1 MENPDFVEIIKRGNG
16 RFVVADAEVLVA
28 TAEEI
33 KAATIMEIGSA
44 DGISSMLLGRIAQA
58 HGGHLTCVEPRP
70 KGRWQ
75 ANINEFGLTNCVTMI
90 PRASPWVPVTEIP
103 DAIDYL
109 FIDGDHAIRSALVD
123 YHYFEPFVRP
133 GGRIAFHDWVGV
145 PNVRGFVARAIE
157 IILMTDVN
165 RIREV
170 GRSEGRDGLIVFEK
184 AKGVP
189 DARALQAR
197 QACP

>member
-1 MENPDFVEIIKRGNG
+1 MENTDFTEIIQRGKG
-16 RFVVADAEVLVA
+16 RFVPADAEVLVR

-33 KAATIMEIGSA
+33 EAATIVEIGSA
-44 DGISSMLLGRIAQA
+44 DGISSMLLGRVARA
-58 HGGHLTCVEPRP
+58 NGGHLTCIEPRP
-70 KGRWQ
+70 KGLWKK
-75 ANINEFGLTNCVTMI
+75 NMEDFGLSHCVTMI
-90 PRASPWVPVTEIP
+90 PRASPWVPVVEIP
-103 DAIDYL
+103 DSIDYL

-145 PNVRGFVARAIE
+145 SNIRGFVARAVA

-165 RIREV
+165 RIAEV
-170 GRSEGRDGLIVFEK
+170 GRSEGRDGIIVFEK
-184 AKGVP
+184 AKGDP